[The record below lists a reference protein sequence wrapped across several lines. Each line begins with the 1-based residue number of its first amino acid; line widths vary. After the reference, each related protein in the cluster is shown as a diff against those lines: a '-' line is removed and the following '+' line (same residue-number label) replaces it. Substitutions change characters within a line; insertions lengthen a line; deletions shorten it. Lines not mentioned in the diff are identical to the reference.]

1 MASYIYTTKLFLGIL
16 LVISVIVGIVMLH
29 GNNNLPTPVK
39 LKQGQTITPFRVNMY
54 HAQI

>member
-16 LVISVIVGIVMLH
+16 LVISVIVGIVLAH
-29 GNNNLPTPVK
+29 SNSNLPAPVK
-39 LKQGQTITPFRVNMY
+39 PKQGQTITPFRVNMY